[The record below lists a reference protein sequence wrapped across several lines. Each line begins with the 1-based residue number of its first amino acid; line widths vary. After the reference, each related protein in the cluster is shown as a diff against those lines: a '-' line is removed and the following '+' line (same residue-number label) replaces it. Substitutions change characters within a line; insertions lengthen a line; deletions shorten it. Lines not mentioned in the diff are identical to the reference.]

1 MNLFSKYHKG
11 ERLVQELAGETRQA
25 EFNGQAITKS
35 IIDGAL
41 KFVSEQEYAIVSI
54 TDDQDNVWASVL
66 SGDRGFLNATDPKTI
81 LIDTNAVDIDQSD
94 IFWKIVKKNKHIG
107 MLIIELA
114 SRRRLRVN
122 GVVADFDNNTVKI
135 KVLESYPNC
144 MKYIQRRQIVNRRK
158 WSTENIDE
166 VSTGITLNQPQKSL
180 IKKADTFFIGSAN
193 PKEYLD
199 VSHRGGNP
207 GFIEIADDKTLRIP
221 DYQGNS
227 MFNTFGNFLLND
239 NAGIVFWD
247 FEQGKLLQMTGT
259 ALIHWKNMGAEEKTV
274 GTGRYWEFKIEQW
287 IERKTGRDF
296 SWEFL
301 DYSPH
306 NLNTNRMGEYVNAL

>member
-11 ERLVQELAGETRQA
+11 ERLAQELAGETRQA

-35 IIDGAL
+35 ILDGAL
-41 KFVSEQEYAIVSI
+41 KFVTEQEYAIVSI

-81 LIDTNAVDIDQSD
+81 VIDTNAVDLDHND
-94 IFWKIVKKNKHIG
+94 VFWKVIKKNKNVG

-122 GVVADFDNNTVKI
+122 GIVSKLEKNFVQI
-135 KVLESYPNC
+135 KVHESYPNC
-144 MKYIQRRQIVNRRK
+144 MKYIQRRHIVNRKK
-158 WSTENIDE
+158 WSTESIEE
-166 VSTGITLNQPQKSL
+166 VSTGTTLNQSL
-180 IKKADTFFIGSAN
+180 KETIRTADTFFIASAN
-193 PKEYLD
+193 PKGYLD

-207 GFIEIADDKTLRIP
+207 GTIEIVDDKTLRIP

-227 MFNTFGNFLLND
+227 MFNTFGNFLLNK
-239 NAGIVFWD
+239 NAGVVFWD

-259 ALIHWKNMGAEEKTV
+259 AHIHWSKKEDETI
-274 GTGRYWEFKIEQW
+274 GTGRFWEFKIEQW
-287 IERKTGRDF
+287 TEKKTQRDF
-296 SWEFL
+296 TWEFL

-306 NLNTNRMGEYVNAL
+306 NPMVN